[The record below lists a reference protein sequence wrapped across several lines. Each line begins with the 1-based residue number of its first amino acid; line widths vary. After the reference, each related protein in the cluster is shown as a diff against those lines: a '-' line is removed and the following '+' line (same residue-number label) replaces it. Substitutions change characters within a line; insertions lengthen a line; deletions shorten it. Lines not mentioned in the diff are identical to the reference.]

1 MFDDERAVS
10 EIIGFVMIFALIL
23 GTVSMIYIAGL
34 DGLGN
39 TRDAERTQNAE
50 RAFDVL
56 ADNIQEI
63 GRNEAP
69 SRATEIKLADAQ
81 LRFDRERRQTIYEG
95 GTADPSNTLASV
107 NRSQAIVYDPG
118 GDTEI
123 VYEMG
128 AVIRVD
134 GDSSTMQRQ
143 PDFVFG
149 KDHTVLR
156 YLETIG
162 SGSIGG
168 QTTTLIQASETTTDL
183 LYSEDATTE
192 ITVRFRT
199 HPNRVGAW
207 ERYLEAETPDDDCET
222 SISGDQ
228 ATIDCTYQ
236 TDSLHVAVT
245 QVRISFT

>member
-1 MFDDERAVS
+1 MLDDDRAVS
-10 EIIGFVMIFALIL
+10 EVVGFVMIFALVL
-23 GTVSMIYIAGL
+23 GTVSMIYVAGL
-34 DGLGN
+34 DGLAD

-56 ADNIQEI
+56 ANNVQEI

-69 SRATEIKLADAQ
+69 NRATEIKLADAQ
-81 LRFDRERRQTIYEG
+81 LRFEEERNQTIYEG
-95 GTADPSNTLASV
+95 PADPSNVVASIH
-107 NRSQAIVYDPG
+107 RSQALVYDSG

-134 GDSSTMQRQ
+134 GNSSTMQRQ
-143 PDFVFG
+143 PDFVF
-149 KDHTVLR
+149 DEHHTVIR

-162 SGSIGG
+162 SGSVGG
-168 QTTTLIQASETTTDL
+168 QTTTLVQASETTTDL
-183 LYSEDATTE
+183 LYSEDGTND

-199 HPNRVGAW
+199 HPSRVGAW
-207 ERYLEAETPDDDCET
+207 ERYLESETPDDDCET
-222 SISGDQ
+222 SVSDDQ

-245 QVRISFT
+245 QIRLSFA